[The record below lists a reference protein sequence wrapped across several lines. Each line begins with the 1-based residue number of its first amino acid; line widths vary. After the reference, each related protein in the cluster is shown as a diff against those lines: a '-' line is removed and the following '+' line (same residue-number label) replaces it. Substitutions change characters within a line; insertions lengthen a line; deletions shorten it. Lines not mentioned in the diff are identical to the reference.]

1 MIGMQTRPDQ
11 TNERS
16 HDAGTDAATHERL
29 AQQHRPTDPAALAGE
44 IQRLAAS
51 GLKAR
56 DIATALR
63 LPLDTVVN
71 VLEALP

>member
-1 MIGMQTRPDQ
+1 M
-11 TNERS
+11 
-16 HDAGTDAATHERL
+16 
-29 AQQHRPTDPAALAGE
+29 HRPTDPAALAAE

-63 LPLDTVVN
+63 LGLDTVIN
-71 VLEALP
+71 VLEASP

>member
-1 MIGMQTRPDQ
+1 MTRRNIGGDL
-11 TNERS
+11 
-16 HDAGTDAATHERL
+16 DLAAYAAL
-29 AQQHRPTDPAALAGE
+29 AQRHRPTDPAALAGE

-71 VLEALP
+71 VLEASP